1 MKIIILG
8 SAGFLGRELSTLF
21 HGSIRIKRSDCDLL
35 NLESVEKLANE
46 HFNSETVLINCAGKS
61 WYNNSPDAFTD
72 NLVMYYN
79 LSKHF
84 NKCYKVFL
92 FSSGAEYGKA
102 VSNAPDMNMNPFE
115 INDNYYGMS
124 KAFIT
129 KDCRKFNNVFNLR
142 IFGCFGLTEPD
153 KKFIRSNILK
163 YIKKENMLID
173 ADRSFDYFY
182 VEDVCRVII
191 YLINNDIKEHEMNLT
206 YSDKIKLSQIAEII
220 NSLNDY
226 KVEIKCL
233 KAGNDYTGE
242 PKILQD
248 MSLEF
253 VGLTEG
259 IKRVYQTLK

>member
-1 MKIIILG
+1 MKIVILG
-8 SAGFLGRELSTLF
+8 SAGFIGRELSKYF
-21 HGSIRIKRSDCDLL
+21 SNSIRIKRSDCDLL
-35 NLESVEKLANE
+35 NHESVEKLANE
-46 HFNSETVLINCAGKS
+46 HLNSETVLINCAGRS
-61 WYNNSPDAFTD
+61 WYNNSSDVFTD

-79 LSKHF
+79 LSKYF

-92 FSSGAEYGKA
+92 FSSGAEYGKS
-102 VSNAPDMNMNPFE
+102 VSNALDMNMNPFE

-124 KAFIT
+124 KAFVT

-163 YIKKENMLID
+163 YVKKEDMLID
-173 ADRSFDYFY
+173 VDRAFDYFY
-182 VEDVCRVII
+182 VEDVYRVIVH
-191 YLINNDIKEHEMNLT
+191 LINNDILAREMNLT
-206 YSDKIKLSQIAEII
+206 YNDKIKLSQIAEII

-233 KAGNDYTGE
+233 KTGNEYTGE
-242 PKILQD
+242 PKILQ
-248 MSLEF
+248 SIPLEF